1 MQTYR
6 EKKEKRKYSKTHHVP
21 VLEFP
26 MNITSEKW
34 LMATWVSHSVIFS
47 RNTTARG
54 PLTLLPVSTLFFEK
68 NQSYAITF

>member
-34 LMATWVSHSVIFS
+34 LMATSVSHSVIFQ
-47 RNTTARG
+47 
-54 PLTLLPVSTLFFEK
+54 TL
-68 NQSYAITF
+68 NIQSNEGQHVRKVQKKLKENVQNF